1 MKTLFVTG
9 IHTDAGKTV
18 CSAILCQA
26 LQMDYWKPIQSG
38 IVTDSDTLAVKE
50 LLGETKIQFHP
61 EAYRLKQPL
70 SPHAAAKIDG
80 LEIDLNKIIRPK
92 AERLLIEGAGGLLVP
107 LNDKDMVADLIQEG
121 DKVVLVSRHYLG
133 SINHTLLSIAY
144 LNQKGVEPGILFNGS
159 KNHDTEEAIARFGKS
174 KILGRIDETEEV
186 NTDFVKQQSEKLKN
200 VLEEWLME

>member
-18 CSAILCQA
+18 SSAILCQA
-26 LQMDYWKPIQSG
+26 LHMDYWKPIQSG
-38 IVTDSDTLAVKE
+38 IITDSDTLAVKE
-50 LLGETKIQFHP
+50 LLGETEIQFHP
-61 EAYRLKQPL
+61 EAYRLKEPL

-80 LEIDLNKIIRPK
+80 VEIDLNKITRPK
-92 AERLLIEGAGGLLVP
+92 TERLLIEGAGGLLVP
-107 LNDKDMVADLIQEG
+107 LNDKDMVADLIEAG

-144 LNQKGVEPGILFNGS
+144 LNQKGIEPGILFNGS
-159 KNHDTEEAIARFGKS
+159 KNLDTEEAIARFGKS

-200 VLEEWLME
+200 VLEEWLMD

>member
-18 CSAILCQA
+18 SSAILCQA
-26 LQMDYWKPIQSG
+26 LHMDYWKPIQSG
-38 IVTDSDTLAVKE
+38 IITDSDTLAVKE
-50 LLGETKIQFHP
+50 LLGETNIHFHP
-61 EAYRLKQPL
+61 EAYRLKEPL

-80 LEIDLNKIIRPK
+80 VEIDLNKIIRPK

-107 LNDKDMVADLIQEG
+107 LNEKDMVADLIQEG

-144 LNQKGVEPGILFNGS
+144 LNQKGIEPGILFNG
-159 KNHDTEEAIARFGKS
+159 NENRDTEEAIERFGKS
-174 KILGRIDETEEV
+174 KILGRIDETKEV

-200 VLEEWLME
+200 VLEEWLMD

>member
-38 IVTDSDTLAVKE
+38 IITDSDTLAVKE

-61 EAYRLKQPL
+61 EAYRLKEPL
-70 SPHAAAKIDG
+70 SPHAAAKIDDV
-80 LEIDLNKIIRPK
+80 EIDLNKITRPK
-92 AERLLIEGAGGLLVP
+92 AERMLIEGAGGLLVP
-107 LNDKDMVADLIQEG
+107 LNDKNMVADLIQEG
-121 DKVVLVSRHYLG
+121 DKLVLVSRHYLG

-144 LNQKGVEPGILFNGS
+144 LNQKGIVPGILFNGS
-159 KNHDTEEAIARFGKS
+159 ENRDTEEAIARFGKS

-200 VLEEWLME
+200 ELEEWLMD

>member
-18 CSAILCQA
+18 SSAILCQV

-38 IVTDSDTLAVKE
+38 IITDSDTLAVKE
-50 LLGETKIQFHP
+50 LLGETEIQFHP
-61 EAYRLKQPL
+61 EAYRLKEPL

-80 LEIDLNKIIRPK
+80 VEIDLNKITRPK
-92 AERLLIEGAGGLLVP
+92 TERLLIEGAGGLLVP
-107 LNDKDMVADLIQEG
+107 LNDKNMVADLIQEG

-144 LNQKGVEPGILFNGS
+144 LNQKGIEPGILFNGS
-159 KNHDTEEAIARFGKS
+159 ENRDTEEAIARFGKS

-186 NTDFVKQQSEKLKN
+186 NTDFVKKQSEKLKN
-200 VLEEWLME
+200 VLEEWLMD

>member
-18 CSAILCQA
+18 SSAILCQA

-38 IVTDSDTLAVKE
+38 IITDSDTLAVKG
-50 LLGETKIQFHP
+50 LLGETEIQFHP
-61 EAYRLKQPL
+61 EAYRLKEPL

-80 LEIDLNKIIRPK
+80 LEIDLNEIIRPQT
-92 AERLLIEGAGGLLVP
+92 ERLLIEGAGGLLVP

-159 KNHDTEEAIARFGKS
+159 ENRDTEEAIARFGKS

-200 VLEEWLME
+200 VLEEWLMD